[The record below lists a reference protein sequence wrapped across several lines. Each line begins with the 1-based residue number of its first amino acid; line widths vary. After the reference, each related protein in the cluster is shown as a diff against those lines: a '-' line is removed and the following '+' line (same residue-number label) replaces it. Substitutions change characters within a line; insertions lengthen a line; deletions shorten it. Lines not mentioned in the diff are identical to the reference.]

1 MASQMSSQVQE
12 ASSPASAPAP
22 VRNRRREKLRAASSD
37 ESPSFTVVGVF
48 TLVLGIG
55 TNTAVFSLINAVAL

>member
-1 MASQMSSQVQE
+1 MNRIYGLFH
-12 ASSPASAPAP
+12 PA
-22 VRNRRREKLRAASSD
+22 RRLIDETPHELRAAASSD
-37 ESPSFTVVGVF
+37 ESQSFTVVGVF